1 MRLLHTSAIELFDFY
16 DYEIPKYAIL
26 SHTWGKEEVS
36 LHDLQKMEASERDGL
51 EGYMKIKA
59 CCKLA
64 ALEGYQYVWIDTCCI
79 DKTSSAELSEAI
91 NSMYRWYHE
100 AQVCYVYLADVC
112 IGDKGLWSRST
123 KEEFRDSK
131 WFTRGWTLQEL
142 LAPENVAFYDKNWQ
156 TLGSKR
162 TRTRQISV
170 ATGIQYHHLN
180 DMEGASVAQKMSWAS
195 GRKTTRVED
204 IAYSLMGLFDV
215 NMPLLY
221 GEGKKAFIR
230 LQQEIVKISD
240 DESIF
245 AWRDRDLVNSG
256 IFAQWPKAFAGSGNV
271 IKIFGDEEHYV
282 RRSPYTVTNRGLAIE
297 IFSYKDRS
305 KSIMEDW
312 GTSFVPL
319 NCLWQPNSGTI
330 SVPQPIA
337 IELDHFLGDVF
348 VRSSPGHFFQRIWSS
363 NVNYDKLVYVQSV
376 YTVYNSHEQQHLLFI
391 TESSLRKRGLIISE
405 TYGCQLKPHFWEE
418 PEDGRCW
425 RISLERHHSLVALL
439 LKSHQYNC
447 PQMFAVIL
455 RGTDRSPCIALTVV
469 ATAHTFQLEMDKYS
483 QINPPLGSERTRCS
497 MRLQD
502 NSWINVALKKKRVA
516 PGERQHYV
524 EFLEDTQNVQGVIED
539 QPSLEMSG

>member
-16 DYEIPKYAIL
+16 DHEIPKYAIL

-36 LHDLQKMEASERDGL
+36 LHDLQKMEASELDGL

-91 NSMYRWYHE
+91 NSMYRWYQD
-100 AQVCYVYLADVC
+100 AQVCYVYLADVFAR
-112 IGDKGLWSRST
+112 GKGLYGVRVDR
-123 KEEFRDSK
+123 EFRESR

-142 LAPENVAFYDKNWQ
+142 LAPEKLEFYDKNWQ

-162 TRTRQISV
+162 NRKHQISV
-170 ATGIQYHHLN
+170 ATGIQYDHLN
-180 DMEGASVAQKMSWAS
+180 DMNAASVAQKMSWAS

-245 AWRDRDLVNSG
+245 AWRDRDLVDSG

-271 IKIFGDEEHYV
+271 IKIFNDEEHYV

-297 IFSYKDRS
+297 I
-305 KSIMEDW
+305 W
-312 GTSFVPL
+312 GTSFVQL

-337 IELDHFLGDVF
+337 IELDYFLGDVF

-391 TESSLRKRGLIISE
+391 TESSLRRRGLIISE

-439 LKSHQYNC
+439 LKSQQYNC

-455 RGTDRSPCIALTVV
+455 CGTDKSPCIALTVV

-524 EFLEDTQNVQGVIED
+524 EFLEDTQNLQGVIEG
-539 QPSLEMSG
+539 QPPLEMSG